1 MLRPFRRGQYR
12 ITRDYVNRNA
22 ARPPRRIPPRR
33 LPFAPAEKS
42 LAAAGIITLPPAND
56 HSRSRAT
63 NPSDDCGAPPGKP
76 VAPFSKP
83 VGRNPER
90 EPQARAGDRVEG
102 SNGIPSRS
110 SPGDEQESNRTVEN
124 RFENAAAF
132 QSKDAR
138 MLIEKLAGSFLNT
151 DFPNSCAVKV
161 SPWTLFANL
170 KVILHSLNA
179 GYLPCDFQRSLP
191 RV

>member
-1 MLRPFRRGQYR
+1 MQGRLACSTLFWREQYR
-12 ITRDYVNRNA
+12 IARLCQPQRAPTASANTSSSITFRTIGKKFKRRSHCYVA
-22 ARPPRRIPPRR
+22 TGERPFTITSHKHERR
-33 LPFAPAEKS
+33 LS
-42 LAAAGIITLPPAND
+42 GGL
-56 HSRSRAT
+56 SS
-63 NPSDDCGAPPGKP
+63 S
-76 VAPFSKP
+76 
-83 VGRNPER
+83 
-90 EPQARAGDRVEG
+90 
-102 SNGIPSRS
+102 S

-161 SPWTLFANL
+161 PPWTLFANL

-179 GYLPCDFQRSLP
+179 GYLPCDFQGSLP